1 MSAYDPLMQ
10 WLPAEVRRGQ
20 LIEAALVLAAHQGVA
35 ALTIRRV
42 AEAAG
47 VSLGVVHYH
56 FQDKDELLTEMAE
69 SLILAISESMRTA
82 FTDLVGTADLD
93 GIEGLRELL
102 RAGIGGLWPII
113 EATPDQQ
120 LLTYEITAQ
129 ALRQRGVG
137 HAAAGAIAARQY
149 RTMDTAAAFLD
160 LCAHR
165 AAVTWSVPVDQVARV
180 ALAALDG
187 LVLRWLV
194 DRDSD
199 AALAALDD
207 LVQIIA
213 TKAVSDRPG

>member
-1 MSAYDPLMQ
+1 MQ
-10 WLPAEVRRGQ
+10 WLPADVRRGQ
-20 LIEAALVLAAHQGVA
+20 LIDAALVLAAQHGVA

-56 FQDKDELLTEMAE
+56 FEDKDELLTEMAE

-82 FTDLVGTADLD
+82 FTDLIGTAHPR

-113 EATPDQQ
+113 EATPDHQ

-129 ALRQRGVG
+129 ALRQRGAG

-149 RTMDTAAAFLD
+149 RTMDTEAVAFLD

-165 AAVTWSVPVDQVARV
+165 AGVTWSTPVDQVAHF

-187 LVLRWLV
+187 LVMRWLV
-194 DRDSD
+194 DRDGD

-213 TKAVSDRPG
+213 TKAVPDRPG

>member
-1 MSAYDPLMQ
+1 MPR
-10 WLPAEVRRGQ
+10 LPADVRRGQ
-20 LIEAALVLAAHQGVA
+20 LIDAARAITAHHGVA
-35 ALTIRRV
+35 ALTIRGV

-56 FQDKDELLTEMAE
+56 FEDKEELLTEMGQ
-69 SLILAISESMRTA
+69 SLILEVSEAMRMA
-82 FTDLVGTADLD
+82 FGQLVGPVPLR
-93 GIEGLRELL
+93 GVPGLRELL
-102 RAGIGGLWPII
+102 GAGIRGLWPII

-129 ALRQRGVG
+129 SLRQRGAG
-137 HAAAGAIAARQY
+137 NDSAGAVAARQY
-149 RTMDTAAAFLD
+149 RTMDTEAVAFLD

-165 AAVTWSVPVDQVARV
+165 AGVTWGTPVDQVARL
-180 ALAALDG
+180 ALAVLDG

-199 AALAALDD
+199 AALTALDD

-213 TKAVSDRPG
+213 AQALDKDCSW